1 VSKNNYTIEM
11 IERYRLLTEERLANL
26 LHVKNSFVT
35 IEQIRTAVL
44 EGAFP
49 TFPAYVTM
57 MLAALNCA
65 DIDDAAINGSLDVIQ
80 DVWNYLPHR
89 SLNGRCPAEMMVEHG
104 RDIQQNW

>member
-1 VSKNNYTIEM
+1 MSKKNYTIGM

-35 IEQIRTAVL
+35 VDQIITAVF
-44 EGAFP
+44 EGASA

-57 MLAALNCA
+57 MLAAFNCA
-65 DIDDAAINGSLDVIQ
+65 DTDEADINGSLDVIQ

-89 SLNGRCPAEMMVEHG
+89 SLNGRCPAEMMMEHG
-104 RDIQQNW
+104 HDIKQNW